1 MDASVPGDCV
11 GDDVVEI
18 SDSGLALISGGDLRL
33 DGFGDEVAAFL
44 VGLWLDS
51 LTELCGGRLALE
63 WRRLR
68 RLLD

>member
-1 MDASVPGDCV
+1 MDASVPGDWV

-18 SDSGLALISGGDLRL
+18 RDSGSALISGGDLRL

-51 LTELCGGRLALE
+51 LAELRD
-63 WRRLR
+63 RRLVLER
-68 RLLD
+68 R